1 MVYDAEFMKAVED
14 IKANPPAG
22 VGVASTQDLCSVYT
36 KIKPILQ
43 GILPFLSLIPK
54 IGAQAAAAIKSLM
67 AGLDVLCGHA
77 AALAPNA
84 SATRSGFETAL
95 AKFEV
100 RPATA
105 AMSLTDICAIY
116 RDVRPILEAIL
127 PFLRLIPS
135 IGDGVAAAITALV
148 AVLDRL
154 CPAK

>member
-1 MVYDAEFMKAVED
+1 MVYDAEFMKALDD
-14 IKANPPAG
+14 IKSNPPAG
-22 VGVASTQDLCSVYT
+22 AGGTSTEALCSVYT
-36 KIKPILQ
+36 TIKPILQ

-77 AALAPNA
+77 AALAPST

-100 RPATA
+100 RPAVA
-105 AMSLTDICAIY
+105 AMSLPEICAIY
-116 RDVRPILEAIL
+116 RDVKPILEAIL

-135 IGDGVAAAITALV
+135 IGDGIAAAITALITI
-148 AVLDRL
+148 LDRL
-154 CPAK
+154 CPSK